1 MVAAEEEAVDKR
13 TRETQGISSNINNH
27 SHITRRI
34 TTITGNKI
42 KTLRTMEL
50 VMNLL
55 NIIITRINTPIKTFG
70 SRIVSPST
78 TSAVAAVELLNNRQ
92 TKVITD

>member
-1 MVAAEEEAVDKR
+1 MAAEVVVHIIR
-13 TRETQGISSNINNH
+13 TTQTQGISSNIINP

-42 KTLRTMEL
+42 KTLRTKDL
-50 VMNLL
+50 VMTPL
-55 NIIITRINTPIKTFG
+55 NIIITRTNTPIKIFG
-70 SRIVSPST
+70 SRILSHST
-78 TSAVAAVELLNNRQ
+78 AIKAAAAVELLNKRQ

>member
-1 MVAAEEEAVDKR
+1 MAAAEEVAVDKR
-13 TRETQGISSNINNH
+13 TTETQGISSNINNH

-42 KTLRTMEL
+42 KTLRTKDL
-50 VMNLL
+50 VTTPL

-78 TSAVAAVELLNNRQ
+78 TSAVATVELQNNRQ

>member
-1 MVAAEEEAVDKR
+1 MEAELAVHIQA
-13 TRETQGISSNINNH
+13 TETQDISSNIINL

-42 KTLRTMEL
+42 KVLRTKDL
-50 VMNLL
+50 VMTPL
-55 NIIITRINTPIKTFG
+55 NIIITRINTPIKISG
-70 SRIVSPST
+70 SRVLSHST
-78 TSAVAAVELLNNRQ
+78 TSTVAAVEHLNNRQ